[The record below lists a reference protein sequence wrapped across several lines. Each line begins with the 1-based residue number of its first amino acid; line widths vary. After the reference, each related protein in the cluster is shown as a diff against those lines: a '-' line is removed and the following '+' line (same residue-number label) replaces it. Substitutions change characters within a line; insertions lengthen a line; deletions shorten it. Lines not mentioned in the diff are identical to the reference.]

1 MKAKVKEIKAKIN
14 KTILAFTAFN
24 IPLII
29 KIWVP
34 QDSAQK
40 IGD

>member
-1 MKAKVKEIKAKIN
+1 MKAKGKDIKARMK
-14 KTILAFTAFN
+14 KTRLAFTAFN

-40 IGD
+40 VGY